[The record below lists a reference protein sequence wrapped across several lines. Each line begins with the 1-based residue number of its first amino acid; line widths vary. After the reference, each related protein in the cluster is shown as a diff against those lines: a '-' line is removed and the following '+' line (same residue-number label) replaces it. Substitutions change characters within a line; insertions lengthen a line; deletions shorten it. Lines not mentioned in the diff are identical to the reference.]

1 MAGEALKRFSLM
13 KVYQKMSFAER
24 CQLQSWEVGMSEQG
38 VGVGAGAKARSGHT
52 F

>member
-1 MAGEALKRFSLM
+1 MAGEALKRFSRM

-38 VGVGAGAKARSGHT
+38 VGGRAKARSGHT